1 MTQETLINNS
11 DTPVT
16 VSIARRAKAGKEKL
30 YEDWLHSISEVAT
43 KFPGHQGVHVLKP
56 SAKTGGEYVLIV
68 GFSSYA
74 HQKEWEES
82 DVRQRFLN
90 ELDEKDLIEGPA
102 DIKKVSGLEFW
113 FTLPEV
119 PASARPNQH
128 KMALVLLVVVF
139 FIIYMTNVLVGPWL
153 STLEPVLRIALIV
166 FVQVLLMTYVVMPN
180 VTRLLK
186 TWLFK

>member
-1 MTQETLINNS
+1 MANDTLMDHS
-11 DTPVT
+11 DNPVT

-43 KFPGHQGVHVLKP
+43 KFPGHQGVHILKP
-56 SAKTGGEYVLIV
+56 SAKTGGDYVLIV

-82 DVRQRFLN
+82 DVRQRFLD
-90 ELDEKDLIEGPA
+90 ELEEKDLVEGPA

-119 PASARPNQH
+119 PVHARPNQH

-139 FIIYMTNVLVGPWL
+139 FIIYATHLVAGSWL
-153 STLEPVLRIALIV
+153 ATLEPALRIALMV
-166 FVQVLLMTYVVMPN
+166 FVQVLLMTYVIMPN
-180 VTRLLK
+180 VTRLFK
-186 TWLFK
+186 AWLFK